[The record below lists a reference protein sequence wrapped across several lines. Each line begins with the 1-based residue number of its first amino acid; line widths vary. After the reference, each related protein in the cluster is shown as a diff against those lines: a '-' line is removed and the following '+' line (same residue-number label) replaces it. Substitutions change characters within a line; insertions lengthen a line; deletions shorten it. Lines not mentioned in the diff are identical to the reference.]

1 MRFLK
6 YILLLLAIQLQAQSF
21 INEKEFD
28 NYIKKNDVFVIE
40 FWAEWNKKNQCNFLK
55 DLKQCNT
62 NRVCIISNE
71 KLKERFEVDVLPT
84 IILIHKGQEVCRF
97 NGNLLFQLTTKK
109 SEVQTKIDSIIISK
123 FN

>member
-1 MRFLK
+1 MKFLK
-6 YILLLLAIQLQAQSF
+6 YILLLLAIQLQAQNF
-21 INEKEFD
+21 INENEFD

-40 FWAEWNKKNQCNFLK
+40 FWAEWNKENQCNFLK
-55 DLKQCNT
+55 DLNQCNAT
-62 NRVCIISNE
+62 RVCIVANK
-71 KLKERFEVDVLPT
+71 KLKERFEVEVLPT
-84 IILIHKGQEVCRF
+84 LILIHKGQEVCRF

>member
-109 SEVQTKIDSIIISK
+109 SEIQTKIDSIIISK

>member
-1 MRFLK
+1 MKFLK
-6 YILLLLAIQLQAQSF
+6 YILLLLAIQLQAQNF
-21 INEKEFD
+21 INENEFD

-40 FWAEWNKKNQCNFLK
+40 FWAEWNKDNQCDFLNDLK
-55 DLKQCNT
+55 DCNA

-71 KLKERFEVDVLPT
+71 KLKDRFQIDVLPT
-84 IILIHKGQEVCRF
+84 LLIIYNQKEVCRF
-97 NGNLLFQLTTKK
+97 KGNLLFQLTTKK

>member
-6 YILLLLAIQLQAQSF
+6 YILVLLAIQLQAQNF
-21 INEKEFD
+21 INEKGFD
-28 NYIKKNDVFVIE
+28 NHIKKNDVFVIE
-40 FWAEWNKKNQCNFLK
+40 FWAEWNDKNSCNFLK
-55 DLKQCNT
+55 DLKQCIT
-62 NRVCIISNE
+62 NRVCIVENK
-71 KLKERFEVDVLPT
+71 KLKERFKVDVLPT
-84 IILIHKGQEVCRF
+84 LILIHKGQEVCRF

>member
-6 YILLLLAIQLQAQSF
+6 YILVLLVMQSNAQSF
-21 INEKEFD
+21 VNEKEFD

-40 FWAEWNKKNQCNFLK
+40 FWAEWNKDNQCNFLN
-55 DLKQCNT
+55 DLKDCNA

-71 KLKERFEVDVLPT
+71 KLKDRFQIDVLPT
-84 IILIHKGQEVCRF
+84 LLIIYNQKEIYRF
-97 NGNLLFQLTTKK
+97 KGNLLFQLTTKK

>member
-6 YILLLLAIQLQAQSF
+6 YILVLLAIQLQAQNF
-21 INEKEFD
+21 INEKGFD
-28 NYIKKNDVFVIE
+28 NHIKKNDVFVIE
-40 FWAEWNKKNQCNFLK
+40 FWAEWNDKNSCNFLK
-55 DLKQCNT
+55 DLKQCIK
-62 NRVCIISNE
+62 NRVCIVENK
-71 KLKERFEVDVLPT
+71 KLKERFKVDVLPT
-84 IILIHKGQEVCRF
+84 LILIHKGQEVCRF

>member
-1 MRFLK
+1 MKFLK
-6 YILLLLAIQLQAQSF
+6 YILVLLAIQLQAQNF
-21 INEKEFD
+21 INENEFD

-40 FWAEWNKKNQCNFLK
+40 FWAEWNKQNQCNFLK
-55 DLKQCNT
+55 DLKQCIT
-62 NRVCIISNE
+62 NRVCIVENK
-71 KLKERFEVDVLPT
+71 KLKERFNVDVLPT
-84 IILIHKGQEVCRF
+84 LILIHKGQEVCRF

>member
-6 YILLLLAIQLQAQSF
+6 YILVLLAIQLQAQNF
-21 INEKEFD
+21 INEKGFD
-28 NYIKKNDVFVIE
+28 NHIKKNDVFVIE

-55 DLKQCNT
+55 DLKQCIT
-62 NRVCIISNE
+62 NRVCIVENK
-71 KLKERFEVDVLPT
+71 KLKERFKVDVLPT
-84 IILIHKGQEVCRF
+84 LILIHKGQEVCRF

-109 SEVQTKIDSIIISK
+109 SEVQTKIDSIVINK

>member
-109 SEVQTKIDSIIISK
+109 SEIQTKIDSIIIGK

>member
-1 MRFLK
+1 MKFLK

-40 FWAEWNKKNQCNFLK
+40 FWAEWNKQNQCNFLK
-55 DLKQCNT
+55 DLKQCVT
-62 NRVCIISNE
+62 NRVCIVANK
-71 KLKERFEVDVLPT
+71 KLKQRFEVDVLPT
-84 IILIHKGQEVCRF
+84 IILIHKGQELFRWK
-97 NGNLLFQLTTKK
+97 GNLLFQLTTKK
-109 SEVQTKIDSIIISK
+109 SEVQTKIDSIVISK

>member
-1 MRFLK
+1 M
-6 YILLLLAIQLQAQSF
+6 AIQLQAQSF

-109 SEVQTKIDSIIISK
+109 SEIQTKIDSIIISK

>member
-1 MRFLK
+1 MKFLK
-6 YILLLLAIQLQAQSF
+6 YILVLLAIQLQAQSF

-40 FWAEWNKKNQCNFLK
+40 FWAEWNKQNQCNFLK
-55 DLKQCNT
+55 DLKQCIT
-62 NRVCIISNE
+62 NRVCIVENK
-71 KLKERFEVDVLPT
+71 KLTERFKVDVLPT
-84 IILIHKGQEVCRF
+84 LILIHKGQEVSRF

-109 SEVQTKIDSIIISK
+109 NEVQTKIDSIIISK

>member
-1 MRFLK
+1 MKFLK
-6 YILLLLAIQLQAQSF
+6 YILLLLAIQLQAQNF
-21 INEKEFD
+21 INENEFD

-109 SEVQTKIDSIIISK
+109 SEIQTKIDSIIISK

>member
-1 MRFLK
+1 MKFLK
-6 YILLLLAIQLQAQSF
+6 YILVLLAIQLQAQNF
-21 INEKEFD
+21 INENEFD

-109 SEVQTKIDSIIISK
+109 SEIQTKIDSIIISK

>member
-40 FWAEWNKKNQCNFLK
+40 FWSEWNKKNQCNFLK

-109 SEVQTKIDSIIISK
+109 SEIQTKIDSIIISK

>member
-6 YILLLLAIQLQAQSF
+6 YILVLLAIQLNAQSF
-21 INEKEFD
+21 INESEFD

-40 FWAEWNKKNQCNFLK
+40 FWAEWNKENQCNFLK
-55 DLKQCNT
+55 DLKQCNA
-62 NRVCIISNE
+62 NRVCIVTNK
-71 KLKERFEVDVLPT
+71 KLKDRFQIDVLPT
-84 IILIHKGQEVCRF
+84 LILINNQKEIFRW

-109 SEVQTKIDSIIISK
+109 NEVQTKIDSIIISK